1 MSKHIIA
8 ATDPTSQSVPTP
20 VRYFLGYRDDGTA
33 FEPVWTL
40 DPWRASWIDAAE
52 AELEVA
58 LLAAL
63 CPDARI
69 QSTSL
74 GTVRSANASNDP
86 F

>member
-8 ATDPTSQSVPTP
+8 ATDPTSPSVPAP
-20 VRYFLGYRDDGTA
+20 VRYFVRYHDDGTN

-58 LLAAL
+58 LLASL
-63 CPDARI
+63 CPDAGI

-74 GTVRSANASNDP
+74 GAVRSANDSNDP

>member
-8 ATDPTSQSVPTP
+8 ATDPSSQSPRTP
-20 VRYFLGYRDDGTA
+20 ARYFVRYRDDGTN
-33 FEPVWTL
+33 FEPVWTP

-58 LLAAL
+58 LLASL
-63 CPDARI
+63 CPDTRI

-74 GTVRSANASNDP
+74 SAVRSANASNDP